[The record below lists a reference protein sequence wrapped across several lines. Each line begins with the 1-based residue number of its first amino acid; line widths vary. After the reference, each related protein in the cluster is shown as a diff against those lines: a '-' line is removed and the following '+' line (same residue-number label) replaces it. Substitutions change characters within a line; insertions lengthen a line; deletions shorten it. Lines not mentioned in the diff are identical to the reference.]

1 MVVNY
6 LSYLEFNLLVI
17 RPPQHLY
24 CLRRNFQI
32 NCYIGARYLPVHDCS
47 YQDLEVAW
55 QEAKSEPLST
65 RATRRKRRRLG
76 AVQFRI
82 WTDTALEVFEGSNGS
97 STSHI
102 VVA

>member
-1 MVVNY
+1 MVVNCLDY
-6 LSYLEFNLLVI
+6 VEFNLLAI
-17 RPPQHLY
+17 RPPQQRYGL
-24 CLRRNFQI
+24 CRNFHLK
-32 NCYIGARYLPVHDCS
+32 CDIGAWYLPVHDCS